1 MPYVGELLVNTDAKK
16 AKKIKSHESS
26 WEIYHLDDLGKNRL
40 DYKKRFLYLL
50 VWSAILGRYLNL
62 SMKNNS
68 RAIRNDAQDQY
79 LFIKIAKFG
88 QKSGPIRPK
97 MNLLSVMPFMLR
109 YIYSNEHIR
118 LVRLLLI
125 QKQQLDKILPPT

>member
-1 MPYVGELLVNTDAKK
+1 MAYVGDLLVNTDARK

-26 WEIYHLDDLGKNRL
+26 WEIYPQDDLDKNRL

-62 SMKNNS
+62 SMKNDS

-79 LFIKIAKFG
+79 LFTNIGPKLP
-88 QKSGPIRPK
+88 QKWPNETQTEYLCIV
-97 MNLLSVMPFMLR
+97 LCLSC
-109 YIYSNEHIR
+109 
-118 LVRLLLI
+118 
-125 QKQQLDKILPPT
+125 